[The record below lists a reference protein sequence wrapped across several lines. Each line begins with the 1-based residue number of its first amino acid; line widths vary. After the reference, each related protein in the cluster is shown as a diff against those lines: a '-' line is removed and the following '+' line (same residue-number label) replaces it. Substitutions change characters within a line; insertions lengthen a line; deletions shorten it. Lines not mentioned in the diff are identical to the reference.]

1 MTGAGSEVETFR
13 ALVIGCGMVGG
24 GYNTGPDDELVMT
37 HALAYRRHPKFS
49 LSACVDPNAE
59 ARQSFMRRWSVPH
72 GFATV
77 DEAMA
82 SGLAFDVASVTAPTS
97 EHIAILRRLLVSPV
111 RAVFAEKPLGG
122 DPVEAAR
129 VVAAYEEAGKPLLVG
144 YLRRFDPSMQSLRD
158 EIARGEWGTVRT
170 IVALYGRGVMNNG
183 SHLIDLV
190 GFLTGE
196 RPIETVFI
204 NGVRPDGVSGDPT
217 VDATLQVEGGPLIHL
232 AAGDGR
238 DYALF
243 ETSLIC
249 SDGIVDI
256 EDGGLSIRRRRAIAS
271 NVVPGTR
278 RLDDGA
284 RQATRW
290 GEAYRCALDGLL
302 HALSTGKKPVSNG
315 ATALAALKVCDSLR
329 RATSREA
336 AFAGGPRE

>member
-1 MTGAGSEVETFR
+1 LVTKNFR
-13 ALVIGCGMVGG
+13 AIVIGCGMVGG
-24 GYNTGPDDELVMT
+24 GYNSGPDDDLVMT

-49 LSACVDPNAE
+49 LSACVDPQTE

-77 DEAMA
+77 DEALS
-82 SGLAFDVASVTAPTS
+82 SGLEFDVASVTAPTS
-97 EHIAILRRLLVSPV
+97 EHIAILRRLLASPV

-122 DPVEAAR
+122 NPAEAAR
-129 VVAAYEEAGKPLLVG
+129 VVAEYERAGKPLLVG

-158 EIARGEWGTVRT
+158 EIARGEWGTIRT
-170 IVALYGRGVMNNG
+170 IVGLYGRGVMNNG

-196 RPIETVFI
+196 KPIGTVAI
-204 NGVRPDGVSGDPT
+204 NGVRPDGISGDPT
-217 VDATLQVEGGPLIHL
+217 VDATLRVEDGPLIHL
-232 AAGDGR
+232 AGGDGR

-249 SDGIVDI
+249 SDGIVYI
-256 EDGGLSIRRRRAIAS
+256 EDGGLSIRRRRAIVS
-271 NVVPGTR
+271 DIVPGTR

-284 RQATRW
+284 RQATHW
-290 GEAYRCALDGLL
+290 GEAYRYALDGLL
-302 HALSTGKKPVSNG
+302 RALATGERPASSG

-336 AFAGGPRE
+336 AFAGEAHE